1 MINKKSNPLSLII
14 LASIFLTVNIAF
26 ADTVWYDNFDDNEA
40 DGWKTEIIDWYLD
53 DPFTR
58 RAAKFDTSNGTL
70 KAPGET
76 PENIWYLATYESNID
91 IGTWMF
97 DINILDT
104 PWKDFF
110 VFLMADNWANYPEKS
125 YGYHLEFSTKVGY
138 PELFSKG
145 AIVLTKLNGLIENWY
160 NIGEWS
166 TTEEIVGEHHVI
178 VTRDIEGVFD
188 VYLDDELIMHVE
200 DPSPEFGK
208 FSTFRFSAPSGPSI
222 DNIVVLDT
230 CDIETARDW
239 TEPETSPEPTS
250 VSTPK
255 SQVGI
260 SGFPVE
266 SLSIGLAIT
275 ILVLWFHQRTD

>member
-1 MINKKSNPLSLII
+1 MSNKNLNPLSLII
-14 LASIFLTVNIAF
+14 LATIFLTVNIAF
-26 ADTVWYDNFDDNEA
+26 ADTIWYDNFDDNEA

-53 DPFTR
+53 YPFTR

-76 PENIWYLATYESNID
+76 PGNIWYLAAHESNTD

-97 DINILDT
+97 DINVLDT
-104 PWKDFF
+104 PWHDFF
-110 VFLMADNWANYPEKS
+110 VFLMSDNWANYPERS
-125 YGYHLEFSTKVGY
+125 YGYYLEFSTKVGY

-145 AIVLTKLNGLIENWY
+145 AIVLRKLNGLMENWVY
-160 NIGEWS
+160 IGEWG

-178 VTRDIEGVFD
+178 VTS
-188 VYLDDELIMHVE
+188 E
-200 DPSPEFGK
+200 DPSPEFGR
-208 FSTFRFSAPSGPSI
+208 FSTFRFFAPSGPSI

-230 CDIETARDW
+230 CDVETAKDW
-239 TEPETSPEPTS
+239 TEPETTPETTTVPT
-250 VSTPK
+250 PE

-275 ILVLWFHQRTD
+275 ILVLLPRQRTN